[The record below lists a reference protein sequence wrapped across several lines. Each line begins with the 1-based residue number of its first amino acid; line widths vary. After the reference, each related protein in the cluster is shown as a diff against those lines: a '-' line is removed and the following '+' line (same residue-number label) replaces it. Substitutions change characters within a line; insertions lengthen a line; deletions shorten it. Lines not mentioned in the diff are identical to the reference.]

1 MKIQEKVEAINKTE
15 CAWATMEN
23 DNIKIEYCFNL
34 SKAEKFGYDLDECFT
49 AEPEQYNLD
58 GEINISDNG
67 SYSSVSLREN
77 SNSDMEGYQIDFS
90 DNLPKNSSNTEEVS
104 EYIDTL
110 LVYFE
115 EIDEIES
122 QEEPEVIGSY
132 YTSENIFQNT
142 NLSIGRRNDDIL
154 IKVFSNESLNP
165 GDRHEWTFLCE
176 KEEIT
181 SIEDLIQQ
189 LLSEEKDGETI
200 LCQEDIKAFDIDE
213 TILEKIQ

>member
-58 GEINISDNG
+58 GEINISDTD
-67 SYSSVSLREN
+67 SYSSVSLSED
-77 SNSDMEGYQIDFS
+77 SNSDMEGYQIDFG
-90 DNLPKNSSNTEEVS
+90 DNLPKNNSDTEEVT
-104 EYIDTL
+104 EYLDTL
-110 LVYFE
+110 LGYFKK
-115 EIDEIES
+115 IDEIES

-154 IKVFSNESLNP
+154 IQVFSNESLNP
-165 GDRHEWTFLCE
+165 GDRHEWAVLCE
-176 KEEIT
+176 KNEIN
-181 SIEDLIQQ
+181 SLEDLIQQ
-189 LLSEEKDGETI
+189 LLSEDKYGETI

-213 TILEKIQ
+213 TILEKI